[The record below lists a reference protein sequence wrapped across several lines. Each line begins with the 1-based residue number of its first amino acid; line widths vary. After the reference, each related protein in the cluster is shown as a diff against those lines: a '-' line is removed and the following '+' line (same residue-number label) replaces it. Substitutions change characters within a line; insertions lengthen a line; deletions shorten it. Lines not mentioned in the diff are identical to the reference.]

1 MTQSSGQIIVKSLG
15 YDLAPG
21 MYYGPDYMV
30 KISKPNAKAFCGMY
44 PLPIMGSETVVAV
57 AKIQHGFKVELTV
70 QNIGGSFYLA
80 SSQVEIKDWADIFKV
95 SIKE

>member
-1 MTQSSGQIIVKSLG
+1 MQIIVKSLG
-15 YDLAPG
+15 YNLPSG

-44 PLPIMGSETVVAV
+44 PLPAMGSETVIAV

-70 QNIGGSFYLA
+70 QNISGCYYLA
-80 SSQVEIKDWADIFKV
+80 SSQVPLNEWPETFKV
-95 SIKE
+95 MIKG